1 MKNGFVSSD
10 FRATP
15 KQVFSLY
22 RKSEID
28 EMMKRYPVTRLHFVG
43 VDMLSYVFDNRFNK
57 LNDKEFRLYMDF
69 LESICEREDLVG
81 FSIHMLDIFRKD

>member
-1 MKNGFVSSD
+1 
-10 FRATP
+10 
-15 KQVFSLY
+15 
-22 RKSEID
+22 
-28 EMMKRYPVTRLHFVG
+28 MMKRYPVTRLHFVG